1 MAKNMTRRAFPRGG
15 VRTRLPVTIYRRK
28 ASASLYESLRVG
40 LVAYWPMNETAS
52 SGENVT
58 VQDWTGRG
66 NNLTSN
72 NTVPSVAG
80 IQGNGREFTAAN
92 SEYLAAAG
100 ANNDLKFADG
110 RDWTIAGW
118 IWAASWVNN
127 TYLIANDASG
137 NREILFSLST
147 GYSNSVACA
156 LGPGGAASGSV
167 AAGSGLATNTW
178 HQFIFTYKA
187 DIRRLRGRA
196 NNLDNETV
204 TVSAGTL
211 AQSAN
216 PLNFGRRQFS
226 GANAHFSGR
235 LDEVAKWDRVLT
247 TAEMETLWNN
257 GSGID
262 LRQ

>member
-1 MAKNMTRRAFPRGG
+1 MAMSPRLLRPRQTGKYAAL
-15 VRTRLPVTIYRRK
+15 RT
-28 ASASLYESLRVG
+28 G
-40 LVAYWPMNETAS
+40 LVAYWPMNESAAS
-52 SGENVT
+52 GDVT
-58 VQDWTGRG
+58 VEDWTKRG

-92 SEYLAAAG
+92 SEWLGAAG

-110 RDWTIAGW
+110 RDWTLAGW
-118 IWAASWVNN
+118 LWTPSWVNS
-127 TYLIANDASG
+127 TFFIANDASG
-137 NREILFSLST
+137 NREILFGLST
-147 GYSNSVACA
+147 GYANSFSC
-156 LGPGGAASGSV
+156 LLCPGNAATATV
-167 AAGSGLATNTW
+167 AAGVSLATSTW
-178 HQFIFTYKA
+178 HHFVFTYKH

-196 NNLDNETV
+196 NNVDNETA
-204 TVSAGTL
+204 TVPAGSL
-211 AQSAN
+211 SQSAN

-247 TAEMETLWNN
+247 TEEMETLWNN